1 MISTLKGYFTKVR
14 IWGLK
19 GIWNFFFGKI
29 EARRLRNYFIKNATK
44 YPTTPAATGFTIVAP
59 FHDNNSLSKVIRD
72 LTFSLHDAGIP
83 FQTFDTSKKNLLK
96 DTDIDALIT
105 PSSKFQIL
113 KYANVIELFNGPVP
127 PELGLKKSHIV
138 FWEFESGLLETFPRL
153 CSPDT
158 IIAMSYFNE
167 AYFRKILP
175 PSTPVAKL
183 IYPFH
188 HTKTAL
194 PTIDE
199 SRRRFGIK
207 QNDFVVF
214 FNFDYDSDVFRK
226 NPDGAMRAF
235 AQAFPDNPNVK
246 LIFKTVHSNKHCK
259 EQHVLVELAQ
269 KLGIVDRFRSF
280 DVFMPKN
287 DVLALTNACDV
298 YLSLHRGE
306 GLGLGIAEA
315 MSMGKPVVIS
325 GCGGPLEFCNSDNAI
340 LIPTKSIPL
349 RTGQMDNPCYH
360 SVAYCAEPDIKAA
373 VDALIRLHEDK
384 ALRTLLGRKAKNDV
398 EDHFSIEDFAKSAR
412 AFLKRSPIT

>member
-1 MISTLKGYFTKVR
+1 MINTLKDYYTKVR

-19 GIWNFFFGKI
+19 GIWNFFVGKI
-29 EARRLRNYFIKNATK
+29 EARRLRNYFIKNATR
-44 YPTTPAATGFTIVAP
+44 YPVTPAATGFTIVAP

-83 FQTFDTSKKNLLK
+83 FQTFDTSKKNLIK

-105 PSSKFQIL
+105 PSGEFQIL
-113 KYANVIELFNGPVP
+113 KYANVIELFSGPVP
-127 PELGLKKSHIV
+127 PELSLKKSHIV

-158 IIAMSYFNE
+158 IIAMSDFNE
-167 AYFRKILP
+167 AYFRKALP
-175 PSTPVAKL
+175 QSTPVAKL
-183 IYPFH
+183 IYPFRY
-188 HTKTAL
+188 TLNAL
-194 PTIDE
+194 STIDE

-207 QNDFVVF
+207 PNDFVVF
-214 FNFDYDSDVFRK
+214 FNFDYDSSVFRK

-235 AQAFPDNPNVK
+235 AQAFPDNQDAK

-259 EQHVLVELAQ
+259 EQHALVELAQ

-280 DVFMPKN
+280 EDFMPKN
-287 DVLALTNACDV
+287 DVLALTNACDI

-340 LIPTKSIPL
+340 IIPTKNIPL
-349 RTGQMDNPCYH
+349 RRGQMDNPCYH
-360 SVAYCAEPDIKAA
+360 SVAYCAEPDIDAA
-373 VDALIRLHEDK
+373 AE
-384 ALRTLLGRKAKNDV
+384 ALRRLYASPDLRSRLGMAGQSFIDG
-398 EDHFSIEDFAKSAR
+398 HFSTETFGMSVR
-412 AFLKRSPIT
+412 AFLDTST